1 METSNQTDEELN
13 NDMTQ
18 KSDWMPKAELSPKDQ
33 QLLKACQQQSAILL
47 TKNQLTAES
56 LSSAIGMSYSQLN
69 RRLKSCAGCTV
80 NIFIENIKITKARR
94 LLATTQT
101 PIGEIAIVCGFQD
114 NSYFSRTFKKRLNI
128 TPSQYRDQ
136 FYE

>member
-1 METSNQTDEELN
+1 MMRTMYEAMETSNQTDEELN

-80 NIFIENIKITKARR
+80 NR
-94 LLATTQT
+94 LRSQKRAT
-101 PIGEIAIVCGFQD
+101 
-114 NSYFSRTFKKRLNI
+114 NSHSRCRTAA
-128 TPSQYRDQ
+128 T
-136 FYE
+136 E

>member
-1 METSNQTDEELN
+1 MNLMTVPNLN
-13 NDMTQ
+13 TPI
-18 KSDWMPKAELSPKDQ
+18 S
-33 QLLKACQQQSAILL
+33 
-47 TKNQLTAES
+47 
-56 LSSAIGMSYSQLN
+56 
-69 RRLKSCAGCTV
+69 TV

-114 NSYFSRTFKKRLNI
+114 NSYFSHTFKKRLNI

-136 FYE
+136 FNE